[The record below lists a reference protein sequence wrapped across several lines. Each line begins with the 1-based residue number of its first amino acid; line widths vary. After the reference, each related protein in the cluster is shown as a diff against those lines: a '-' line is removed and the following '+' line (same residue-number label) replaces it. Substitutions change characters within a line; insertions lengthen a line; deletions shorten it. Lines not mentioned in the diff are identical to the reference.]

1 MINVTLNEN
10 TLTLM
15 PNKTGKL
22 TATVK
27 PDDADNKMIT
37 WSSSDETV
45 ATVDNDGTVKAVK
58 KGTAIITAQVDG
70 KTAECTVT
78 VEVPT
83 MTNGTI
89 DDYGVLTKYTGDKKT
104 VFIPDG
110 VTSIGNE
117 AFKDCENLTDV
128 RIPDSVT
135 SIDMATFVD
144 CSKLESVTIHSSVTS
159 IGNMAFTNCGNL
171 KTVIYDGT
179 KAEWNNETKDT
190 DWDSSTG
197 TYTIKCTNGNLDKSG
212 SS

>member
-15 PNKTGKL
+15 PNKTSKL

-27 PDDADNKMIT
+27 PDDADNKMVT

-144 CSKLESVTIHSSVTS
+144 CSKLESVTS

>member
-15 PNKTGKL
+15 PNKTGKM

-27 PDDADNKMIT
+27 PDDADNKMVT

-110 VTSIGNE
+110 VTSI
-117 AFKDCENLTDV
+117 
-128 RIPDSVT
+128 
-135 SIDMATFVD
+135 DMATFVD

-179 KAEWNNETKDT
+179 KAEWNNVTKDT